1 MCPVLGSIKKSPC
14 PVPQNTGPVLPINN
28 PLTLF
33 RNTDTELDIWHT
45 YWSSKSP
52 KSLPKKLSET
62 LEVIY
67 PMQTTFPTIYVLLQ
81 ILATIPITTC
91 TCERCISR
99 LRFLKT
105 YLRSTM
111 TQERLNGLALLS
123 IHHDRYI
130 DLDDIVNR
138 FARNNGR
145 KMTLLNILDTDDVTE
160 QNKHLIVTIHLTY
173 NTEYF
178 SCNISWE
185 QLY

>member
-1 MCPVLGSIKKSPC
+1 MKKGFLL
-14 PVPQNTGPVLPINN
+14 VPFYMTEIIQASGDVELWKKEVSVFVERYEDD
-28 PLTLF
+28 LTLF
-33 RNTDTELDIWHT
+33 HNTDTELDIWHT

-62 LEVIY
+62 LEIIH
-67 PMQTTFPTIYVLLQ
+67 PLQTTFPTIYVLLQ

-99 LRFLKT
+99 LCFLKT
-105 YLRSTM
+105 YLRSTV
-111 TQERLNGLALLS
+111 TQERLTGLALLS

-138 FARNNGR
+138 FARNNER

-160 QNKHLIVTIHLTY
+160 QNKHFDCDDTFDI
-173 NTEYF
+173 
-178 SCNISWE
+178 
-185 QLY
+185 